1 MAEKKNKKNKTM
13 AESTESIVIDVELN
27 ADDLVAQTAAAVKQL
42 ADLKKEQA
50 ELNKIIKEKGTL
62 DDAQKKRY
70 VEVAQ
75 GVKDLSAQVKSN
87 TKLIEQWGREQKDAE
102 GSVNAMRKQLKD
114 LQTQYAALSEEE
126 RKGKAG
132 KQIAKQAKE
141 LSDTIK
147 DADQAVGNYK
157 TTIGRY
163 EEALNS
169 AGVGIDGFKKKMTA
183 LLANPWVAIFTAI
196 AAVVHKVVDAFRS
209 SEDRMRELQT
219 AFAPLQGALDVVQ
232 QGFDAFA
239 KVLSNVVV
247 GALSGVSK
255 AIAYVAKGLDA
266 IGKAVGKD
274 WGLEKRLQEAQSVTA
289 AITKS
294 EQELADKRRE
304 FAETEAKR
312 NNKISELRA
321 QAAEKD
327 KYTTAERIKFI
338 EEAVKLE
345 KANAADR
352 VAIAKQELKLAE
364 DNTKNTENDAA
375 ANDALTQAR
384 VNLINVTTQYNNTVR
399 ELNGQLAEMRNQQ
412 AAATATTQAATEATA
427 ADTVTLEDILKK
439 RKELR
444 QQYGL
449 ITDEEQQAEEL
460 RLLEELYKSEEYNKD
475 NQLLTEEEY
484 QAARAAI
491 IQRYEDERKRAA
503 DERQEEED
511 ERRQQDL
518 DAEKEAF
525 DKKMSNIQQLGDAF
539 GQLSSSLQGLS
550 DMYAEDAKS
559 SEAAAKKQ
567 KAFAVG
573 SIIASQAQSIANG
586 AVAVSTGIA
595 SASAVPFPA
604 NIAAIISVVATIAGV
619 VASVASSIKQAKQVI
634 NGDAGN
640 YAYGGEVPG
649 RSYSGDK
656 LTAHVNSG
664 EYILPKAT
672 TDNLIDTINS
682 GRLGVGI
689 DYDAMAQ
696 AMAQAVAAQPAPVMV
711 YREYE
716 QFAADTQRSRNVA
729 IV

>member
-1 MAEKKNKKNKTM
+1 M
-13 AESTESIVIDVELN
+13 AESTESITIDVELN
-27 ADDLVAQTAAAVKQL
+27 ADDLVEQTAKAVKKL
-42 ADLKKEQA
+42 ADLKEEQKA
-50 ELNKIIKEKGTL
+50 LNDAMKKNGAL
-62 DDAQKKRY
+62 SDAQKKRY

-196 AAVVHKVVDAFRS
+196 AAVVHKVVDAFKS

-412 AAATATTQAATEATA
+412 AAATATTQAATAATA

-475 NQLLTEEEY
+475 NQLLSEEEY

-491 IQRYEDERKRAA
+491 IQRYEDERKAAA
-503 DERQEEED
+503 DQRQGEED

-550 DMYAEDAKS
+550 DMYAEDAKT

-716 QFAADTQRSRNVA
+716 QFAADTQRSRNIA

>member
-1 MAEKKNKKNKTM
+1 M

-196 AAVVHKVVDAFRS
+196 AAVVHKVVDAFKS

-321 QAAEKD
+321 KAAEKD

-475 NQLLTEEEY
+475 NQLLSEEEY

-491 IQRYEDERKRAA
+491 IQRYEDERKAAA
-503 DERQEEED
+503 DQRQGEED

>member
-1 MAEKKNKKNKTM
+1 M

-412 AAATATTQAATEATA
+412 AAATATTQAATAATA

-491 IQRYEDERKRAA
+491 IQRYEDERKAAA
-503 DERQEEED
+503 DQRQREED

-550 DMYAEDAKS
+550 DMYAEDAKT

>member
-1 MAEKKNKKNKTM
+1 M

-183 LLANPWVAIFTAI
+183 LLANPWVALFTAI

-412 AAATATTQAATEATA
+412 AAATATTQAATA

-491 IQRYEDERKRAA
+491 IQRYEDERKAAA
-503 DERQEEED
+503 DQRQREED

>member
-1 MAEKKNKKNKTM
+1 M

-183 LLANPWVAIFTAI
+183 LLANPWVALFTAI

-384 VNLINVTTQYNNTVR
+384 VTLINVTTQYNNTVR

-475 NQLLTEEEY
+475 NQLLSEEEY

-491 IQRYEDERKRAA
+491 IQRYEDERKAAA
-503 DERQEEED
+503 DQRQGEED

-716 QFAADTQRSRNVA
+716 QFAADTQRSRNIA

>member
-1 MAEKKNKKNKTM
+1 M

-183 LLANPWVAIFTAI
+183 LLANPWVALFTAI
-196 AAVVHKVVDAFRS
+196 AAVVHKVVDAFKS

-475 NQLLTEEEY
+475 NQLLSEEEY

-491 IQRYEDERKRAA
+491 IQRYEDERKAAA
-503 DERQEEED
+503 DQRQGEED

-550 DMYAEDAKS
+550 DMYAEDAKT

>member
-1 MAEKKNKKNKTM
+1 M

-321 QAAEKD
+321 KAAEKD

-491 IQRYEDERKRAA
+491 IQRYEDERKAAA
-503 DERQEEED
+503 DQRQREED

-550 DMYAEDAKS
+550 DMYAEDAKT

>member
-1 MAEKKNKKNKTM
+1 M

-183 LLANPWVAIFTAI
+183 LLANPWVALFTAI

-321 QAAEKD
+321 KAAEKD

-412 AAATATTQAATEATA
+412 AAATATTQAATAATA

-475 NQLLTEEEY
+475 NQLLSEEEY

-491 IQRYEDERKRAA
+491 IQRYEDERKAAA
-503 DERQEEED
+503 DQRQGEED

>member
-1 MAEKKNKKNKTM
+1 M
-13 AESTESIVIDVELN
+13 AESTESITIDVELN
-27 ADDLVAQTAAAVKQL
+27 ADDLVEQTAKAVKKL
-42 ADLKKEQA
+42 ADLKEEQKA
-50 ELNKIIKEKGTL
+50 LNDAMKKNGAL
-62 DDAQKKRY
+62 SDAQKKRY

-183 LLANPWVAIFTAI
+183 LLANPWVALFTAI

-475 NQLLTEEEY
+475 NQLLSEEEY

-491 IQRYEDERKRAA
+491 IQRYEDERKAAA
-503 DERQEEED
+503 DQRQGEED

-550 DMYAEDAKS
+550 DMYAEDAKT

-716 QFAADTQRSRNVA
+716 QFAADTQRSRNIA

>member
-1 MAEKKNKKNKTM
+1 M
-13 AESTESIVIDVELN
+13 AESTESVVINVELTT
-27 ADDLVAQTAAAVKQL
+27 DDLVEQTAKAVKKISE
-42 ADLKKEQA
+42 LKEEQKA
-50 ELNKIIKEKGTL
+50 LNDVMKKTGELNEE
-62 DDAQKKRY
+62 QKKRY
-70 VEVAQ
+70 IEVTQ
-75 GVKDLSAQVKSN
+75 DIKNLSAQVKSN
-87 TKLIEQWGREQKDAE
+87 TKLIEQWGKGQKDAE

-126 RKGKAG
+126 RKGAAG
-132 KQIAKQAKE
+132 QQIAKQAKE

-196 AAVVHKVVDAFRS
+196 AAVVNRVVDAFKS
-209 SEDRMRELQT
+209 SETRMRELQT

-247 GALSGVSK
+247 GALQGVSK
-255 AIAYVAKGLDA
+255 AIAFVAKGLDA

-274 WGLEKRLQEAQSVTA
+274 WGLSERLQEAQTVTA

-294 EQELADKRRE
+294 EQELADKRRK
-304 FAETEAKR
+304 FAETESQR
-312 NNKISELRA
+312 NIQISELRA
-321 QAAEKD
+321 KVAEKD
-327 KYTTAERIKFI
+327 KYTTEERIKYL
-338 EEAVKLE
+338 EEAIELE

-364 DNTKNTENDAA
+364 DSTKNTENDAA

-384 VNLINVTTQYNNTVR
+384 VNLNNVTVQYNNTVR
-399 ELNGQLAEMRNQQ
+399 EMNGQLAEMRNQQ
-412 AAATATTQAATEATA
+412 AAATAATEKATEATA
-427 ADTVTLEDILKK
+427 TDTVTLEEILKK

-444 QQYGL
+444 QKYGL

-460 RLLEELYKSEEYNKD
+460 RLLDELYKSEEYNHE
-475 NQLLTEEEY
+475 NSLLSEEEY

-491 IQRYEDERKRAA
+491 IKRYEDERKAATDQRAA
-503 DERQEEED
+503 EEE
-511 ERRQQDL
+511 ERRQRDL
-518 DAEKEAF
+518 AQEQEAF
-525 DKKMSNIQQLGDAF
+525 QQKMDNIRQLGDAF

-550 DMYAEDAKS
+550 DMYAAEGEQ

-649 RSYSGDK
+649 RSYTGDK

-682 GRLGVGI
+682 GRLGTGI

-711 YREYE
+711 YTEYE
-716 QFAADTQRSRNVA
+716 RFAADTKRSRDLA

>member
-1 MAEKKNKKNKTM
+1 M

-183 LLANPWVAIFTAI
+183 LLANPWVALFTAI

-475 NQLLTEEEY
+475 NQLLSEEEY

-491 IQRYEDERKRAA
+491 IQRYEDERKAAA
-503 DERQEEED
+503 DQRQGEED

-550 DMYAEDAKS
+550 DMYAEDAKT

>member
-1 MAEKKNKKNKTM
+1 M

-183 LLANPWVAIFTAI
+183 LLANPWVALFTAI

-412 AAATATTQAATEATA
+412 AAATATTQAATAATA

-475 NQLLTEEEY
+475 NQLLSEEEY

-491 IQRYEDERKRAA
+491 IQRYEDERKAAA
-503 DERQEEED
+503 DQRQGEED

-550 DMYAEDAKS
+550 DMYAEDAKT

>member
-1 MAEKKNKKNKTM
+1 M

-475 NQLLTEEEY
+475 NQLLSEEEY

-491 IQRYEDERKRAA
+491 IQRYEDERKAAA
-503 DERQEEED
+503 DQRQGEED

>member
-1 MAEKKNKKNKTM
+1 M

-50 ELNKIIKEKGTL
+50 ELNKVMKEKGTL
-62 DDAQKKRY
+62 DDVQKKRY

-87 TKLIEQWGREQKDAE
+87 TKLVEQWGREQKDAE

-183 LLANPWVAIFTAI
+183 MLANPWVAAFTAI
-196 AAVVHKVVDAFRS
+196 AAVVHKVVDAFKS

-274 WGLEKRLQEAQSVTA
+274 WGLEKRLQEAQETTN
-289 AITKS
+289 AIAKS
-294 EQELADKRRE
+294 EQELTDKRRK

-338 EEAVKLE
+338 EEAVELE

-364 DNTKNTENDAA
+364 DNAKNTENDAE
-375 ANDALTQAR
+375 ANNALTQAR

-399 ELNGQLAEMRNQQ
+399 EMNGQLAEMRNQQ
-412 AAATATTQAATEATA
+412 TAATAATEKATEATA
-427 ADTVTLEDILKK
+427 EDTVTLEEILKK

-444 QQYGL
+444 QKYGL

-460 RLLEELYKSEEYNKD
+460 RLLDELYKSEEYNRE
-475 NQLLTEEEY
+475 NSLLSEEEY

-491 IQRYEDERKRAA
+491 IQRYEDERQKAADQQAA
-503 DERQEEED
+503 DEEQ
-511 ERRQQDL
+511 RRQDDL
-518 DAEKEAF
+518 AKEKEAF
-525 DKKMSNIQQLGDAF
+525 DQKMSNIQELGNAF

-604 NIAAIISVVATIAGV
+604 NIAAIISVVATIASV

-640 YAYGGEVPG
+640 YAYGGEIPG

-716 QFAADTQRSRNVA
+716 QFAADTQRSREIA
-729 IV
+729 II

>member
-1 MAEKKNKKNKTM
+1 M

-42 ADLKKEQA
+42 ADLKEEQKA
-50 ELNKIIKEKGTL
+50 LNDAMKKNGAL
-62 DDAQKKRY
+62 SDAQKKRY

-183 LLANPWVAIFTAI
+183 LLANPWVALFTAI
-196 AAVVHKVVDAFRS
+196 AAVVHKVVDAFKS

-412 AAATATTQAATEATA
+412 AAATATTQAATAATA

-475 NQLLTEEEY
+475 NQLLSEEEY

-491 IQRYEDERKRAA
+491 IQRYEDERKAAA
-503 DERQEEED
+503 DQRQGEED

-550 DMYAEDAKS
+550 DMYAEDAKT

>member
-1 MAEKKNKKNKTM
+1 M

-183 LLANPWVAIFTAI
+183 LLANPWVALFTAI

-321 QAAEKD
+321 KAAEKD

-412 AAATATTQAATEATA
+412 AAATATTQAATAATA

-491 IQRYEDERKRAA
+491 IQRYEDERKAAA
-503 DERQEEED
+503 DQRQREED

>member
-1 MAEKKNKKNKTM
+1 M

-183 LLANPWVAIFTAI
+183 LLANPWVALFTAI

-321 QAAEKD
+321 KAAEKD

-475 NQLLTEEEY
+475 NQLLSEEEY

-491 IQRYEDERKRAA
+491 IQRYEDERKAAA
-503 DERQEEED
+503 DQRQGEED

-550 DMYAEDAKS
+550 DMYAEDAKT

>member
-1 MAEKKNKKNKTM
+1 M

-27 ADDLVAQTAAAVKQL
+27 ADDLVEQTAKAVKKL
-42 ADLKKEQA
+42 ADLKEEQKA
-50 ELNKIIKEKGTL
+50 LNDAMKKNGAL
-62 DDAQKKRY
+62 SDAQKKRY

-183 LLANPWVAIFTAI
+183 LLANPWVALFTAI

-321 QAAEKD
+321 KAAEKD

-550 DMYAEDAKS
+550 DMYAEDAKT

>member
-1 MAEKKNKKNKTM
+1 M

-183 LLANPWVAIFTAI
+183 LLANPWVALFTAI

-321 QAAEKD
+321 KAAEKD

-412 AAATATTQAATEATA
+412 AAATATTQAATAATA

-475 NQLLTEEEY
+475 NQLLSEEEY

-491 IQRYEDERKRAA
+491 IQRYEDERKAAA
-503 DERQEEED
+503 DQRQGEED

-550 DMYAEDAKS
+550 DMYAEDAKT

>member
-1 MAEKKNKKNKTM
+1 M

-183 LLANPWVAIFTAI
+183 LLANPWVALFTAI

-321 QAAEKD
+321 KAAEKD

-491 IQRYEDERKRAA
+491 IQRYEDERKAAA
-503 DERQEEED
+503 DQRQREED

-550 DMYAEDAKS
+550 DMYAEDAKT

-716 QFAADTQRSRNVA
+716 QFAADTQRSRNIA

>member
-1 MAEKKNKKNKTM
+1 M

-321 QAAEKD
+321 KAAEKD

-716 QFAADTQRSRNVA
+716 QFAADTQRSRNIA

>member
-1 MAEKKNKKNKTM
+1 M
-13 AESTESIVIDVELN
+13 AESTESIIIDVELN
-27 ADDLVAQTAAAVKQL
+27 ADDLVAQTASAVKQL
-42 ADLKKEQA
+42 DELKKEQA
-50 ELNKIIKEKGTL
+50 ELNRIMKEKGSL
-62 DDAQKKRY
+62 DDEQKKRY
-70 VEVAQ
+70 IEVTQ
-75 GVKDLSAQVKSN
+75 GVKNLSAQVKSN

-102 GSVNAMRKQLKD
+102 GSVNAMRKQLKE
-114 LQTQYAALSEEE
+114 LQSQYASLSEEE

-132 KQIAKQAKE
+132 QQIAKQAKE
-141 LSDTIK
+141 LADTIK

-163 EEALNS
+163 EEALNN

-196 AAVVHKVVDAFRS
+196 AAVVHKVADAFKS
-209 SEDRMRELQT
+209 SETRMRELQT

-239 KVLSNVVV
+239 KVLSGVVV
-247 GALSGVSK
+247 GALQGVSK
-255 AIAYVAKGLDA
+255 AIAFVAKGLDA

-274 WGLEKRLQEAQSVTA
+274 WGLSERLQEAQSVTS

-304 FAETEAKR
+304 FAVKEAKR
-312 NNKISELRA
+312 QNEISDLRA
-321 QAAEKD
+321 KAAAKD
-327 KYTTAERIKFI
+327 KYTVDERIYLLEK
-338 EEAVKLE
+338 AVKLE

-364 DNTKNTENDAA
+364 DRAKNTENDAA
-375 ANDALTQAR
+375 TNDALSQAQ

-412 AAATATTQAATEATA
+412 AASTAATEKATEATA
-427 ADTVTLEDILKK
+427 TDTVTLEEILKK

-444 QQYGL
+444 QKYGL

-460 RLLEELYKSEEYNKD
+460 RLLEELYKSDEYNRE
-475 NQLLTEEEY
+475 NQLLSEEEY

-491 IQRYEDERKRAA
+491 IKRYDDERKAAA
-503 DERQEEED
+503 DEREREEE
-511 ERRQQDL
+511 ERRQRDIE
-518 DAEKEAF
+518 AEHASF
-525 DKKMSNIQQLGDAF
+525 QQKMDNIRQLGDAF
-539 GQLSSSLQGLS
+539 GQLGSSLQGLS

-559 SEAAAKKQ
+559 SEVAAKKQ

-634 NGDAGN
+634 EGDAGN

-649 RSYSGDK
+649 RSYTGDK

-682 GRLGVGI
+682 GRLGTGI

-696 AMAQAVAAQPAPVMV
+696 AMAKAVAAQPAPVMV
-711 YREYE
+711 YTEYE
-716 QFAADTQRSRNVA
+716 RFAEDTKKSRDLA

>member
-1 MAEKKNKKNKTM
+1 M

-183 LLANPWVAIFTAI
+183 LLANPWVALFTAI
-196 AAVVHKVVDAFRS
+196 AAVVHKVVDAFKS

-412 AAATATTQAATEATA
+412 AAATATTQAATAATA

-475 NQLLTEEEY
+475 NQLLSEEEY

-491 IQRYEDERKRAA
+491 IQRYEDERKAAA
-503 DERQEEED
+503 DQRQREED

-716 QFAADTQRSRNVA
+716 QFAADTQRSRNIA

>member
-1 MAEKKNKKNKTM
+1 M

-183 LLANPWVAIFTAI
+183 LLANPWVALFTAI

-321 QAAEKD
+321 KAAEKD

-475 NQLLTEEEY
+475 NQLLSEEEY

-491 IQRYEDERKRAA
+491 IQRYEDERKAAA
-503 DERQEEED
+503 DQRQGEED

-550 DMYAEDAKS
+550 DMYAEDAKT

-716 QFAADTQRSRNVA
+716 QFAADTQRSRNIA